1 MSMIAKDSKMRWT
14 GEILHHRRCQD
25 QKEENFDLDLFRERQ
40 ICGFTSAEEEK
51 RPRSPDCI
59 MFASCLPAPVLPK
72 YGKLL
77 A

>member
-51 RPRSPDCI
+51 RPRSRIALCSQVVCQPP
-59 MFASCLPAPVLPK
+59 FFQSTASC
-72 YGKLL
+72 
-77 A
+77 